1 MPYEGEFAG
10 YHPLRRLVESERVK
24 ELLARAKVFRPSHA
38 VHKAMPA
45 QAPPAPNQ
53 SPSFTLAIDGSY
65 TEVDVK
71 NGYPGAKVGYCTV
84 ASVFLDLQLIDL
96 LDAIRPADPR
106 EFRTTEKPSAIH
118 TSLPGS
124 NVVTHG
130 QRSARASF
138 RFELYDFLRSKWI
151 DDDDRTRLL
160 DTYEVLLSYRPN
172 MHDPACPC
180 SPDGCEEHFPIGCG
194 TSQCPCPKQ
203 RPIFSTDALRIQD
216 RFRDFGSN
224 GEAFGLVMQVLERIL
239 LIHLLRCFERRRLLQ
254 KMDRIAFVLD
264 GPLAVF
270 GPPAW
275 LSAAISSELKRINRE
290 VRRLTGNDLIL
301 LGVEKSGEFV
311 NHFEELDNT
320 ETPGE
325 FLFQPRTYML
335 LTDSYIKERVTQS
348 ESDKRYGADTYFG
361 RKVFYKTRSG
371 ARVVVNIPFLDDA
384 QDTLD
389 AVDIGIYPRFPT
401 VITLLDRLVSSRFPN
416 AVSPLVAAHAHAAI
430 PLHLGAK
437 ILTELARALMRE
449 S

>member
-1 MPYEGEFAG
+1 
-10 YHPLRRLVESERVK
+10 
-24 ELLARAKVFRPSHA
+24 
-38 VHKAMPA
+38 
-45 QAPPAPNQ
+45 
-53 SPSFTLAIDGSY
+53 
-65 TEVDVK
+65 
-71 NGYPGAKVGYCTV
+71 
-84 ASVFLDLQLIDL
+84 
-96 LDAIRPADPR
+96 
-106 EFRTTEKPSAIH
+106 
-118 TSLPGS
+118 
-124 NVVTHG
+124 
-130 QRSARASF
+130 
-138 RFELYDFLRSKWI
+138 
-151 DDDDRTRLL
+151 
-160 DTYEVLLSYRPN
+160 
-172 MHDPACPC
+172 
-180 SPDGCEEHFPIGCG
+180 
-194 TSQCPCPKQ
+194 
-203 RPIFSTDALRIQD
+203 
-216 RFRDFGSN
+216 
-224 GEAFGLVMQVLERIL
+224 
-239 LIHLLRCFERRRLLQ
+239 
-254 KMDRIAFVLD
+254 MDRIAFVLD

-275 LSAAISSELKRINRE
+275 LSAVISSELKRINRE

-335 LTDSYIKERVTQS
+335 LTETYIKERITQS

-401 VITLLDRLVSSRFPN
+401 VIALIDRLVSSRFPN